1 MIIYK
6 ADVLQM
12 LKARGYSSY
21 RLKREHLLSD
31 STLQKLRSGDTSIT
45 VDNLNTICTLLSCQ
59 PGDLLEWK
67 AEA

>member
-45 VDNLNTICTLLSCQ
+45 VDNLNTICTLLNCQ

-67 AEA
+67 AEV

>member
-67 AEA
+67 AEV